1 MMRERQAEKGEE
13 APARVGGGG
22 GEPEAAEE
30 EKDDRADE
38 DLLRDRRRERAEERR
53 EDDVVEEVRVRLH
66 VDRVRAR
73 DGVVVTQHEL
83 APAEGGVEVRRT
95 IGGGEVRRA
104 PDGRDLQQREE
115 QKEPGDPGLD
125 FHEGN
130 YGTRKRSVATERGR
144 GGSTCRR
151 GDTAGGRARSGRRA
165 TPG

>member
-13 APARVGGGG
+13 ARARIDGAGE
-22 GEPEAAEE
+22 EPEAAEE

-53 EDDVVEEVRVRLH
+53 EDDVVDEVRVRLH
-66 VDRVRAR
+66 IDRVRAR

-83 APAEGGVEVRRT
+83 AHDEGVVEVRRT
-95 IGGGEVRRA
+95 TGGGEERSA
-104 PDGRDLQQREE
+104 PAARDLHQREE
-115 QKEPGDPGLD
+115 KQEPGDPGLD

-151 GDTAGGRARSGRRA
+151 GDTAGRRARSGRRA
-165 TPG
+165 